1 MESHFGVCLANG
13 PHCLPQPKV
22 IKKKLDMVI
31 IDFAAIAM
39 GLPLSLSRFLK
50 KCMIYP
56 ASLLDTT
63 NSVFVTSQDE

>member
-31 IDFAAIAM
+31 DFAAIAYLFPYHDNLKIVLSILD
-39 GLPLSLSRFLK
+39 GLS
-50 KCMIYP
+50 
-56 ASLLDTT
+56 
-63 NSVFVTSQDE
+63 SVTFGYDEQCFCYLTG

>member
-22 IKKKLDMVI
+22 IKKKLYMVI

-39 GLPLSLSRFLK
+39 GFPFSLSRFFK
-50 KCMIYP
+50 KIIIYP

>member
-1 MESHFGVCLANG
+1 VSSKWPTLFAAA
-13 PHCLPQPKV
+13 KSD
-22 IKKKLDMVI
+22 KKETRHMVI

-39 GLPLSLSRFLK
+39 GLPLSLSRFFK
-50 KCMIYP
+50 KIIIYP